1 MSANIITSRFHT
13 SADGLRLH
21 LRDYVAQETS
31 ALPVVCLPG
40 LARTADD
47 FDAVARALVSG
58 TYSAPRRVVAIDY
71 RGRGL
76 SDRDTDPKKYDL
88 AVESVDIQ
96 MMLAAEGITKAIFL
110 GTSRGGIH
118 TMLFA
123 AFKPELLAGVILN
136 DIGPVL
142 EPAGIIRIKGYV
154 GKLPSPQNWDEAV
167 RMFKQVSDG
176 QFPALSDADWHAYAH
191 LTLEEKE
198 GQLVARYDPALAR
211 ALDAYDPIQP
221 MPDLWAQYEALKPFP
236 LLAIRGETSDLLSPA
251 VFQEMLARHPRAQA
265 LTVPGQGHA
274 PLLLDQPTIERICA
288 FIATIGS

>member
-1 MSANIITSRFHT
+1 MSTPSITSRFHT

-21 LRDYVAQETS
+21 LRDYCPPATGG
-31 ALPVVCLPG
+31 LPIVCLPG

-47 FDAVARALVSG
+47 FDGIARALVQQG
-58 TYSAPRRVVAIDY
+58 RRVIAIDY

-76 SDRDTDPKKYDL
+76 SDYDPDPKKYDL
-88 AVESVDIQ
+88 AVESADIQ
-96 MMLAAEGITKAIFL
+96 LMLAAENVTQAIFL

-118 TMLFA
+118 AMLFA

-142 EPAGIIRIKGYV
+142 EPAGLIRIKGYV

-167 RMFKQVSDG
+167 GLFKQVSG
-176 QFPALSDADWHAYAH
+176 AQFPALNDADWHAYAR

-198 GQLVARYDPALAR
+198 GKLIARYDTALAR
-211 ALDAYDPIQP
+211 ALDAYDPSKP
-221 MPDLWAQYEALKPFP
+221 MPDLWAQYEALKAFP

-251 VFQEMLARHPRAQA
+251 TFQEMIFRHPHAQA
-265 LTVPGQGHA
+265 YTVPGQGHA
-274 PLLLDQPTIERICA
+274 PLLLDQPSIERICA
-288 FIATIGS
+288 FIGAIHP

>member
-1 MSANIITSRFHT
+1 MSAPNITSRFHT

-21 LRDYVAQETS
+21 LRDYTPQDARG
-31 ALPVVCLPG
+31 LPVVCLPG

-47 FDAVARALVSG
+47 FDCIARALAQRG
-58 TYSAPRRVVAIDY
+58 RRVIAIDY

-76 SDRDTDPKKYDL
+76 SDYDPDPKKYDL
-88 AVESVDIQ
+88 VVESADIQ
-96 MMLAAEGITKAIFL
+96 LMLAAESITQAIFL

-118 TMLFA
+118 AMLFA

-142 EPAGIIRIKGYV
+142 EPPGLISIKGYV
-154 GKLPSPQNWDEAV
+154 GKLSRPKNWDEAAA
-167 RMFKQVSDG
+167 MFKQVSG
-176 QFPALSDADWHAYAH
+176 AQFPALSDADWHAYAR

-198 GQLVARYDPALAR
+198 DGLVARYDPALAR
-211 ALDAYDPIQP
+211 ALDAYDPSKP
-221 MPDLWAQYEALKPFP
+221 MPDLWGQYEALKPFP

-251 VFQEMLARHPRAQA
+251 VFQEMQTRHPRAQA

-274 PLLLDQPTIERICA
+274 PLLLDQPSIERICA
-288 FIATIGS
+288 FIGTIGH